1 MGFLPPKGHRAPLC
15 GKRGDTGFAIS
26 PPSPG
31 RLLMGGNEAIVSSGP
46 RRGRSP
52 HGGLGEPARP
62 PWAGGC
68 RGLLVVWTEGGNA
81 GRGLCRPSLPFS
93 VSQPQGRPSRALRAS
108 LPTFCSSGPQAPRAG
123 LCPPQFSVRP
133 PHWLRKALLFYFLH
147 LFSPVFSFHTHALYL
162 LRPRALT
169 SRSLQVGKCA
179 HPRKAQ
185 GALGACVRN
194 AQGGAALSSP
204 LLQVWLS
211 DQQRHQE
218 PIRNRFSGP
227 ARPSGLVTAY
237 AGLPV
242 CSRWGLWPRSP
253 FLSSVT

>member
-1 MGFLPPKGHRAPLC
+1 MGFLPPDPEGHRAPLC

-68 RGLLVVWTEGGNA
+68 RGLLVVRTEGGDA

-93 VSQPQGRPSRALRAS
+93 VSQPQGRPSRALRAA
-108 LPTFCSSGPQAPRAG
+108 LPAFCSSGPQAPRAG

-133 PHWLRKALLFYFLH
+133 PHWRRKAPLFYFYIC
-147 LFSPVFSFHTHALYL
+147 FSQCSRSTRTPCISYGPGHSPPIRCTLESVRTPR
-162 LRPRALT
+162 RPREPLGPVSGMHKVELHSPARC
-169 SRSLQVGKCA
+169 SRYGSC
-179 HPRKAQ
+179 
-185 GALGACVRN
+185 
-194 AQGGAALSSP
+194 
-204 LLQVWLS
+204 
-211 DQQRHQE
+211 HQE
-218 PIRNRFSGP
+218 PTRNRFSGP
-227 ARPSGLVTAY
+227 ARPSGPVTVY

-242 CSRWGLWPRSP
+242 CSRWGLRPRSP